1 MIIHRNIKQGTE
13 AWLQLRAGV
22 PTSSQFD
29 RIVTPRGAPSK
40 SAEKYMFQLLA
51 ERIMGEPTIQAKKL
65 WWADRGKELEK
76 EARAFYEF
84 TRDVETEQVG
94 FITNDEGTIGASPDS
109 LVGPDG
115 LVEFKSPSEA
125 EHVMYL
131 LKAGSAYEEYKV
143 QVQGQ
148 LMICEDRQWVDVCS
162 YHPLMPPALI
172 RIERDEEFQK
182 ILKAAVYQ
190 FSAWLEDMSR
200 DLTQRGWMT
209 KPFREPQESEQD
221 RLVRAMKESLIE
233 IQK

>member
-1 MIIHRNIKQGTE
+1 MITHRCRQGTSE
-13 AWLQLRAGV
+13 WLAIRAGI
-22 PTSSQFD
+22 PTASAFD
-29 RIVTPRGAPSK
+29 RIVTPKGAASK

-76 EARAFYEF
+76 EARSFYEF

-94 FITNDEGTIGASPDS
+94 FITDDAGKAGASPDS
-109 LVGPDG
+109 LVGDDG

-148 LMICEDRQWVDVCS
+148 LMICEDRKWVDVCS

-182 ILKAAVYQ
+182 ILRPAVYR
-190 FSAWLEDMSR
+190 FSAFLEDMAK
-200 DLTQRGWMT
+200 DLEQRGWM
-209 KPFREPQESEQD
+209 KPFRSQPQESEQD
-221 RLVRAMKESLIE
+221 RLVKAMRESLIA
-233 IQK
+233 IQQ